1 VGDTTAVLDLQQPH
15 RIHVV
20 GVGGS
25 GMSAIA
31 SVLAAMGHQVSGSD
45 LKDSGGLERLQHA
58 GVQTF
63 VGHAAEQIGDAEVVA
78 VSTAVPPSNPEVV
91 EAERRGI
98 PVLRRA
104 EVLAAICA
112 TRRTIAVG
120 GTHGKTTT
128 ASMLALVLIEAGLR
142 PSFIIGGDV
151 TQIGSGAAWD
161 EGEWFVVEADESDG
175 TFVELPREIAVVT
188 NVEPDHLEHYGGF
201 APLEEAFGRFVTGAE
216 HAVVCADDPGAAA
229 LAAAHGGVTYGTDER
244 AEVHMADL
252 RSHGAGASF
261 TLTRRSDGGRTE
273 LGAVALPVPGAHN
286 ARNAAAAFTAGLLAG
301 ASPEAGIAALERFA
315 GVARRF
321 ESRGERRGITFVDD
335 YAHLPTEVAAAIAA
349 ARSGPW
355 TRVVCAFQPHRYSR
369 TAALWP
375 DFADAFEGVDALAL
389 TDIYSAGEQPRPGVT
404 GKLLVDAVLDHHP
417 WHRVAY
423 LPRRADL
430 VQWLV
435 AELRP
440 GDLCLSLGAGDI
452 TAVATEVL
460 AVLDL
465 ADPPAPVGGSTAL
478 QGAGPG
484 A

>member
-1 VGDTTAVLDLQQPH
+1 VADQAADPVTDLDLSRPR

-31 SVLAAMGHQVSGSD
+31 SVLVAMGHQVSGTD
-45 LKDSGGLERLQHA
+45 LKDSTGLDRLREA
-58 GVQTF
+58 GVQIS
-63 VGHAAEQIGDAEVVA
+63 VGHDAEHVGDAELVA
-78 VSTAVPPSNPEVV
+78 ISTAIPATNPEVV
-91 EAERRGI
+91 QARELGV

-112 TRRTIAVG
+112 TRRTIAVA

-175 TFVELPREIAVVT
+175 TFVELPRAIAVVT

-201 APLEEAFGRFVTGAE
+201 APLEAAFARFVVDADA
-216 HAVVCADDPGAAA
+216 AVVCADDEGAIR
-229 LAAAHGGVTYGTDER
+229 LAAATGAATYGT
-244 AEVHMADL
+244 AEGADFEMVDL
-252 RSHGAGASF
+252 EATGAGTSF
-261 TLTRRSDGGRTE
+261 VVRWRGLHGTADSTP
-273 LGAVALPVPGAHN
+273 VHLPIPGLHN
-286 ARNAAAAFTAGLLAG
+286 ARNAAAAFAAGVQAG
-301 ASPEAGIAALERFA
+301 AAPEAAARALARFA

-321 ESRGERRGITFVDD
+321 ESRGEVDGITFIDD
-335 YAHLPTEVAAAIAA
+335 YAHLPTEVAAAIQA
-349 ARSGPW
+349 ARSGAW
-355 TRVVCAFQPHRYSR
+355 ERVVCAFQPHRYSR
-369 TAALWP
+369 TAALWQ

-389 TDIYSAGEQPRPGVT
+389 TDVYGAGEHPRPGVT
-404 GKLLVDAVLDHHP
+404 GKLLVDAVLDAHP

-423 LPRRADL
+423 LPRREDL
-430 VQWLV
+430 VGWVV

-452 TAVATEVL
+452 TSLAADVQQALATR
-460 AVLDL
+460 A
-465 ADPPAPVGGSTAL
+465 AATA
-478 QGAGPG
+478 
-484 A
+484 